1 MKVISATHENLSALA
16 ELFDGYR
23 VFYKQQSDRQ
33 GAEAFLTERLN
44 QKDSVIFIAL
54 TPQGQAMGFVQLY
67 PSFTSVGMKR
77 ILILNDLYVAPD
89 CRRQRVAQALI
100 EHTHRYAI
108 KSHAH
113 KVTLMTA
120 VDNGE
125 AQSLYEKCGYQLDE
139 AFKHYNFVL
148 K

>member
-77 ILILNDLYVAPD
+77 I
-89 CRRQRVAQALI
+89 
-100 EHTHRYAI
+100 
-108 KSHAH
+108 
-113 KVTLMTA
+113 
-120 VDNGE
+120 
-125 AQSLYEKCGYQLDE
+125 
-139 AFKHYNFVL
+139 
-148 K
+148 